1 MYFKDIMVLTASS
14 ISRNKL
20 KLKNFKLLNTTKN
33 KYENISNYYG
43 RNGTLVIFMCNH
55 CPYVVHLLDHIVG
68 FCNKIQDDEILSIA
82 ISSNDIINYP
92 QDRPEKMNQL
102 TKEKKIKFPYFFD
115 HNQEVAHYYQAL
127 CTPEFL
133 LFDKNYKLFYHGRY
147 DKSRP
152 NNGIEITG
160 EDLNN
165 AVEMLNKDSK
175 VKFLQYPSMGCNI
188 KWIKGNEPK
197 YE

>member
-1 MYFKDIMVLTASS
+1 MCFKDIMVLTASS

-55 CPYVVHLLDHIVG
+55 CPYVVHLLGHIVG

>member
-1 MYFKDIMVLTASS
+1 MVLTASS

-20 KLKNFKLLNTTKN
+20 KLKDFKLLNTTKN

-43 RNGTLVIFMCNH
+43 RNGTLIIFMCNH

-92 QDRPEKMNQL
+92 QDKPEKMNQL
-102 TKEKKIKFPYFFD
+102 TKEKKIKFPYF
-115 HNQEVAHYYQAL
+115 
-127 CTPEFL
+127 
-133 LFDKNYKLFYHGRY
+133 FDKNYKLFYHGRY

>member
-1 MYFKDIMVLTASS
+1 M
-14 ISRNKL
+14 
-20 KLKNFKLLNTTKN
+20 LNTTKN
-33 KYENISNYYG
+33 KHENISNYYG
-43 RNGTLVIFMCNH
+43 RKGTLIIFMCNH
-55 CPYVVHLLDHIVG
+55 CPYVVHLLDHIVT
-68 FCNKIQDDEILSIA
+68 FCNKIQENEILSIA

-115 HNQEVAHYYQAL
+115 HTQEFAHYYQAL
-127 CTPEFL
+127 CTPEFM
-133 LFDKNYKLFYHGRY
+133 LFDKDHTLFYHGRY

-197 YE
+197 YD